1 MNEQWKSIPGYEGIY
16 EVSDIGRIR
25 SCEGKTTQNRLRGTV
40 HWKQRIIKQKYRA
53 RKGNSDKKDARV
65 ILWKDK
71 EWKTFLVSR
80 LVALA
85 WCSGYSDGM
94 TVNHIDGDPLNNK
107 AVNLEWVSHAD
118 NIRKG
123 FEDGLYKTQ
132 KAVTLTAAN
141 GERLSFRSMAE
152 ASRYIGRNNGYISNV
167 LASGR
172 RSADGYAITV
182 LMR

>member
-1 MNEQWKSIPGYEGIY
+1 MTELWRNVVGYEGIY
-16 EVSDIGRIR
+16 EVSNIGRVR
-25 SCEGKTTQNRLRGTV
+25 TCEGKTTESVRHGTR
-40 HWKQRIIKQKYRA
+40 HWKQRIIKQKYGR
-53 RKGNSDKKDARV
+53 RNGNKGNKDARV

-71 EWKTFLVSR
+71 KWSTHLVSR
-80 LVALA
+80 LVARA
-85 WCSGYSDGM
+85 WCDGYADGL
-94 TVNHIDGDPLNNK
+94 TVNHIDGNPLNNRLD
-107 AVNLEWVSHAD
+107 NLEWCTIKD

-152 ASRYIGRNNGYISNV
+152 ASRYLGRNNGYISNV

-172 RSADGYAITV
+172 RSADGYAISA
-182 LMR
+182 